1 MLELKNIKKNYELN
15 DFKQKALDGVS
26 LSFRECEFAS
36 ILGPSGSGKT
46 TLLNIIGGL
55 DKYTSGDLII
65 NNISTKL
72 YKDRDWDAYRNY
84 RVGFVFQ
91 SYNLISHQ
99 SILSNVEL
107 ALTLSGVS
115 AKERIRRAKE
125 ALIKVGLKE
134 HINKKPNQLSGG
146 QMQRVAIARALVNDP
161 DIILADEPTGALDSE
176 TSVQIMNL
184 LKEVSKEKLVI
195 MVTHNPELAKEY
207 STRIIKLKDGKVTDD
222 SNPYNPVKTKIIKQ
236 DESNH
241 KTSMSLFTALGLS
254 FNNLMTK
261 KGRTTLVSF
270 AGSIGIIGIAL
281 ILALSNGFQ
290 NYIDSIQEDTLSSYP
305 LTITSSS
312 ADMTSLFLSMMDFD
326 EDGEKGIIKE
336 KQYMTSMFGSMSVN
350 DLKSFKNYYE
360 KEDNSIMKDISSIK
374 YGYSVTPNIY
384 TIDSSKKLAK
394 LNPSSLISTMYSS
407 NMSMSIS
414 SFSSVFNQMTDDIDK
429 LNSQYDILEGKW
441 PEKYNEMVIVLPDQY
456 SIPDLLVYSLGLR
469 DMDELTDMIT
479 KVMSGEDVKIS
490 HESYNFTYKDL
501 MNIKL
506 KLINQHETYKYN
518 SKYKIYEDMTDDEDY
533 MMNLYNESEDLKIVG
548 IVSPKKGTTSK
559 SLNPG
564 VAYKKELIYHVID
577 TAKNSKI
584 VKTQLYQ
591 EDIDVFSNKRFDSN
605 NKKSNLNF
613 EDMIS
618 VDEKMLKDAFNI
630 KIDQNDI
637 KNSTTNY
644 MNKISSNI
652 TVDTTTAKANFM
664 NGLTSLITGLTN
676 DYITN
681 PKDEKDDKAI
691 LYMDDIDF
699 IVDSYINSVNASKI
713 FKNLEKSYVIPS
725 DAFKNIYQKLL
736 VGYLQMYV
744 NIASQ
749 NGLIVDNNSNT
760 SVYLDDSLLNSVT
773 EGYMGSSAII
783 ATSEGYASK
792 MTEASMQKNIL
803 TEVGNLTNN
812 LVSKFSNAFNV
823 DQNKIA
829 KAFKFNLNE
838 EELKRLMTSM
848 MTKSESSYSNNLINL
863 GYQDLDEPTM
873 ISFYFNSFD
882 SKENFIKYLDN
893 YNEKMK
899 NSGENDKEIKYTDT
913 TGILMSSVKKVVNTV
928 SYVLIAF
935 VSISLVV
942 SSIMIAIITYIS
954 VLERTKEIGILRAVG
969 ASKSDI
975 SHVFNAETFI
985 EGLISGLF
993 GIGITLLLCIPINII
1008 IEHLINVSGLATL
1021 PFNGALLLVILS
1033 VVLTLIA
1040 GIIPSRM
1047 ASRRDPVEALR
1058 TE

>member
-1 MLELKNIKKNYELN
+1 MLELKNIKKTYELN

-115 AKERIRRAKE
+115 SKERIRRAKE
-125 ALIKVGLKE
+125 ALIKVGLQE

-184 LKEVSKEKLVI
+184 LKEVSKKKLVI

-207 STRIIKLKDGKVTDD
+207 STRIIKLKDGKVIDD
-222 SNPYNPVKTKIIKQ
+222 SNPYNPVKTKIIKK

-290 NYIDSIQEDTLSSYP
+290 NYIDSIQNDTLSSYP

-312 ADMTSLFLSMMDFD
+312 ADMTSLFLSMMDSD
-326 EDGEKGIIKE
+326 EDGEEGIIKE

-350 DLKSFKNYYE
+350 DLKSFKKYYE

-394 LNPSSLISTMYSS
+394 LNPSSLMSTMYSS

-414 SFSSVFNQMTDDIDK
+414 SFSSVFTQMTDDIDK

-577 TAKNSKI
+577 NAKNSKI
-584 VKTQLYQ
+584 VKMQLYQ

-613 EDMIS
+613 EDMIN

-652 TVDTTTAKANFM
+652 TVDTTTAKTNFM
-664 NGLTSLITGLTN
+664 NSLTSLITGLIN

-691 LYMDDIDF
+691 LYMDDINF
-699 IVDSYINSVNASKI
+699 IVDSYINSTNATKI

-725 DAFKNIYQKLL
+725 DVFKNTYQKLL

-744 NIASQ
+744 SIASQ
-749 NGLIVDNNSNT
+749 NGLIIDNNSNT
-760 SVYLDDSLLNSVT
+760 GVYLDYSLLNSVT

-783 ATSEGYASK
+783 ATSEGFASK

-838 EELKRLMTSM
+838 DELKRLMSSM

-899 NSGENDKEIKYTDT
+899 NSGEDDKEIKYTDT

-1008 IEHLINVSGLATL
+1008 IEHLINVSGLASL
-1021 PFNGALLLVILS
+1021 PFNGALLLIILS

>member
-1 MLELKNIKKNYELN
+1 
-15 DFKQKALDGVS
+15 
-26 LSFRECEFAS
+26 
-36 ILGPSGSGKT
+36 
-46 TLLNIIGGL
+46 
-55 DKYTSGDLII
+55 
-65 NNISTKL
+65 
-72 YKDRDWDAYRNY
+72 
-84 RVGFVFQ
+84 
-91 SYNLISHQ
+91 
-99 SILSNVEL
+99 
-107 ALTLSGVS
+107 
-115 AKERIRRAKE
+115 
-125 ALIKVGLKE
+125 
-134 HINKKPNQLSGG
+134 
-146 QMQRVAIARALVNDP
+146 
-161 DIILADEPTGALDSE
+161 
-176 TSVQIMNL
+176 
-184 LKEVSKEKLVI
+184 
-195 MVTHNPELAKEY
+195 
-207 STRIIKLKDGKVTDD
+207 
-222 SNPYNPVKTKIIKQ
+222 
-236 DESNH
+236 
-241 KTSMSLFTALGLS
+241 
-254 FNNLMTK
+254 
-261 KGRTTLVSF
+261 
-270 AGSIGIIGIAL
+270 
-281 ILALSNGFQ
+281 
-290 NYIDSIQEDTLSSYP
+290 
-305 LTITSSS
+305 
-312 ADMTSLFLSMMDFD
+312 
-326 EDGEKGIIKE
+326 
-336 KQYMTSMFGSMSVN
+336 
-350 DLKSFKNYYE
+350 
-360 KEDNSIMKDISSIK
+360 
-374 YGYSVTPNIY
+374 
-384 TIDSSKKLAK
+384 
-394 LNPSSLISTMYSS
+394 
-407 NMSMSIS
+407 
-414 SFSSVFNQMTDDIDK
+414 
-429 LNSQYDILEGKW
+429 
-441 PEKYNEMVIVLPDQY
+441 
-456 SIPDLLVYSLGLR
+456 
-469 DMDELTDMIT
+469 
-479 KVMSGEDVKIS
+479 
-490 HESYNFTYKDL
+490 
-501 MNIKL
+501 
-506 KLINQHETYKYN
+506 
-518 SKYKIYEDMTDDEDY
+518 
-533 MMNLYNESEDLKIVG
+533 
-548 IVSPKKGTTSK
+548 
-559 SLNPG
+559 
-564 VAYKKELIYHVID
+564 
-577 TAKNSKI
+577 
-584 VKTQLYQ
+584 
-591 EDIDVFSNKRFDSN
+591 
-605 NKKSNLNF
+605 
-613 EDMIS
+613 
-618 VDEKMLKDAFNI
+618 MLKDAFNI

-691 LYMDDIDF
+691 LYIDDINF

-744 NIASQ
+744 SIASQ

-783 ATSEGYASK
+783 ATSEGFASK

-893 YNEKMK
+893 YNVKMK

-969 ASKSDI
+969 ASKNDI

>member
-1 MLELKNIKKNYELN
+1 MLELKNIKKSYEMN

-55 DKYTSGDLII
+55 DQYTSGDLII
-65 NNISTKL
+65 NGISTKL

-115 AKERIRRAKE
+115 SRERKERAKE

-134 HINKKPNQLSGG
+134 HINKKPSQLSGG

-176 TSVQIMNL
+176 TSVQIMEI
-184 LKEVSKEKLVI
+184 LKKVSKEKLVI
-195 MVTHNPELAKEY
+195 MVTHNPDLAKEY
-207 STRIIKLKDGKVTDD
+207 STRIIKLKDGKITAD
-222 SNPYNPVKTKIIKQ
+222 SNPYEGEKTKVIKT
-236 DESNH
+236 DEGNH
-241 KTSMSLFTALGLS
+241 KTSMSLLTALGLS

-261 KGRTTLVSF
+261 KGRTILVSF

-312 ADMTSLFLSMMDFD
+312 ADMTSLFLSMMDSN
-326 EDGEKGIIKE
+326 EEGKKGVIEE
-336 KQYMTSMFGSMSVN
+336 KQYMTNMFGSMSVN

-360 KEDNSIMKDISSIK
+360 KEDSSIMNDISSIK
-374 YGYSVTPNIY
+374 YGYSISPNIY
-384 TIDSSKKLAK
+384 TIDVNEKLTK
-394 LNPSSLISTMYSS
+394 LNPSSLMSTMYSS
-407 NMSMSIS
+407 SMSMSVS
-414 SFSSVFNQMTDDIDK
+414 AFSSVFTQMIDDTDK

-441 PEKYNEMVIVLPDQY
+441 PEEYNEMVIVLSDPY
-456 SIPDLLVYSLGLR
+456 SISDLLVYSLGLR
-469 DMDELTDMIT
+469 DMNELTDMIT

-490 HESYNFTYKDL
+490 HEPYSFTYEDL

-506 KLINQHETYKYN
+506 KLINQSDIYKYN
-518 SKYKIYEDMTDDEDY
+518 SKYQTYEDMSDDEKY
-533 MMNLYNESEDLKIVG
+533 MKELYDKSEDLKIVG
-548 IVSPKKGTTSK
+548 VVAPKKNATSK

-564 VAYKKELIYHVID
+564 VVYKKELIYHIVD
-577 TAKNSKI
+577 YAKNSKI
-584 VKTQLYQ
+584 VKTQLYK
-591 EDIDVFSNKRFDSN
+591 EDIDVFSNKKFDDQ

-618 VDEKMLKDAFNI
+618 VDENMLKSAFGVN
-630 KIDQNDI
+630 IDQNDI
-637 KNSTTNY
+637 KNTTTNY

-652 TVDTTTAKANFM
+652 TVDTGTAKGNFM
-664 NGLTSLITGLTN
+664 NGLSNLISGMLTN
-676 DYITN
+676 YEDN
-681 PKDEKDDKAI
+681 PLEKDNDKPVI
-691 LYMDDIDF
+691 YMKDIDDI
-699 IVDSYINSVNASKI
+699 VNSYISSDGASKI
-713 FKNLEKSYVIPS
+713 FKSLETSYVIPS
-725 DAFKNIYQKLL
+725 DVFKSTYQKLL

-744 NIASQ
+744 GVASQ
-749 NGLIVDNNSNT
+749 NGLMVGDDTNIGA
-760 SVYLDDSLLNSVT
+760 YLDDNISVSVT
-773 EGYMGSSAII
+773 ENYMASEAII
-783 ATSEGYASK
+783 AASEGFASK
-792 MTEASMQKNIL
+792 MTEAAMQKNIL
-803 TEVGNLTNN
+803 TEVGNLTSS
-812 LVSKFSNAFNV
+812 LISKFSNAFNV
-823 DQNKIA
+823 DSSKIA
-829 KAFKFNLNE
+829 GAFKFNLDE
-838 EELKRLMTSM
+838 DELKRLMSSM
-848 MTKSESSYSNNLINL
+848 MTKEESSYSNNLINL
-863 GYQDLDEPTM
+863 GYQDLEEPTM

-899 NSGENDKEIKYTDT
+899 NSNKEDKEIKYTDT

-985 EGLISGLF
+985 EGLISGIF
-993 GIGITLLLCIPINII
+993 GIGITLLLCIPINIV
-1008 IEHLINVSGLATL
+1008 IEHFISVNNLATL
-1021 PFNGALLLVILS
+1021 PFVGAILLIVLS

-1040 GIIPSRM
+1040 GIIPARM

>member
-1 MLELKNIKKNYELN
+1 MLELKNIKKSYEMNY
-15 DFKQKALDGVS
+15 FKQKALDGVS

-55 DKYTSGDLII
+55 DQYTSGDLII
-65 NNISTKL
+65 NGISTKL

-115 AKERIRRAKE
+115 SRERKERAKE

-134 HINKKPNQLSGG
+134 HINKKPSQLSGG

-176 TSVQIMNL
+176 TSVQIMEI
-184 LKEVSKEKLVI
+184 LKNVSKEKLVI
-195 MVTHNPELAKEY
+195 MVTHNPDLAKEY
-207 STRIIKLKDGKVTDD
+207 STRIIKLKDGKITAD
-222 SNPYNPVKTKIIKQ
+222 SNPYEGEKTKVIKT
-236 DESNH
+236 DEGNH
-241 KTSMSLFTALGLS
+241 KTSMSLLTALGLS

-261 KGRTTLVSF
+261 KGRTILVSF

-312 ADMTSLFLSMMDFD
+312 ADMTSLFLSMMDSN
-326 EDGEKGIIKE
+326 EEGKKGVIEE
-336 KQYMTSMFGSMSVN
+336 KQYMTNMFGSMSVN

-360 KEDNSIMKDISSIK
+360 KEDSSIMNDISSIK
-374 YGYSVTPNIY
+374 YGYSISPNIY
-384 TIDSSKKLAK
+384 TIDVNEKLTK
-394 LNPSSLISTMYSS
+394 LNPSSLMSTMYSS
-407 NMSMSIS
+407 SMSMSVS
-414 SFSSVFNQMTDDIDK
+414 AFSSVFTQMIDDTDK

-441 PEKYNEMVIVLPDQY
+441 PEEYNEMVIVLSDPY
-456 SIPDLLVYSLGLR
+456 SISDLLVYSLGLR
-469 DMDELTDMIT
+469 DMNELTDMIT

-490 HESYNFTYKDL
+490 HEPYSFTYEDL

-506 KLINQHETYKYN
+506 KLINQSDIYKYN
-518 SKYKIYEDMTDDEDY
+518 SKYQTYEDMSDDEKY
-533 MMNLYNESEDLKIVG
+533 MKELYDKSEDLKIVG
-548 IVSPKKGTTSK
+548 VVAPKKNATSK

-564 VAYKKELIYHVID
+564 VVYKKELIYHIVD
-577 TAKNSKI
+577 YAKNSKI
-584 VKTQLYQ
+584 VKTQLYK
-591 EDIDVFSNKRFDSN
+591 EDIDVFSNKKFDDQ

-618 VDEKMLKDAFNI
+618 VDENMLKSAFGVN
-630 KIDQNDI
+630 IDQNDI
-637 KNSTTNY
+637 KNTTTNY

-652 TVDTTTAKANFM
+652 TVDTGTAKGNFM
-664 NGLTSLITGLTN
+664 NGLSNLISGMLTN
-676 DYITN
+676 YEDN
-681 PKDEKDDKAI
+681 PLEKDNDKPVI
-691 LYMDDIDF
+691 YMKDIDDI
-699 IVDSYINSVNASKI
+699 VNSYINSDVASKI
-713 FKNLEKSYVIPS
+713 FKSLEKSYVIPS
-725 DAFKNIYQKLL
+725 DVFKSTYQKLL

-744 NIASQ
+744 GVASK
-749 NGLIVDNNSNT
+749 NGLMVGDATNIGA
-760 SVYLDDSLLNSVT
+760 YLDDNISASVT
-773 EGYMGSSAII
+773 ENYMASEAII
-783 ATSEGYASK
+783 AASEGFASK
-792 MTEASMQKNIL
+792 MTETAMQKNIL
-803 TEVGNLTNN
+803 TEVGNLTSS
-812 LVSKFSNAFNV
+812 LISKFSNAFNV
-823 DQNKIA
+823 DSSKIA
-829 KAFKFNLNE
+829 GAFKFNLDE
-838 EELKRLMTSM
+838 DELKRLMSSM
-848 MTKSESSYSNNLINL
+848 MTKEESSYSNNLINL
-863 GYQDLDEPTM
+863 GYQDLEEPTM

-899 NSGENDKEIKYTDT
+899 NSNKEDKEIKYTDT

-985 EGLISGLF
+985 EGLISGIF
-993 GIGITLLLCIPINII
+993 GIGITLLLCIPINIV
-1008 IEHLINVSGLATL
+1008 IEHFISVNNLATL
-1021 PFNGALLLVILS
+1021 PFVGAILLIVLS

-1040 GIIPSRM
+1040 GIIPARM